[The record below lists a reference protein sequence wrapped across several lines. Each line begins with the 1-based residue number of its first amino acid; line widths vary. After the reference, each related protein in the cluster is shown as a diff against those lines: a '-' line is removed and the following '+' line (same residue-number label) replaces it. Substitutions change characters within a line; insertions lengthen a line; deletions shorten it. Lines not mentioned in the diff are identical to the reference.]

1 LKCVG
6 PVARGGMSR
15 KWTNLSYANVATTSP
30 AAHRIATE
38 WADSLARGGAAEFDA
53 EAEKNGMM
61 PLRAA
66 AASLLSCDLEDICC
80 GSSATGILSSV
91 AWAVMPQEGQNVVST
106 RASFPST
113 VYPWNRV
120 SQSTGAEIRLA
131 PYDDNYYTDPE
142 GILSLIDEN
151 TAIVTLSHVEYANG
165 QRYDLD
171 KMAEAAHSVGAMLV
185 VDATQSMGMAPI
197 DAYACGADVIV
208 ASGYKWLRGSYG
220 AAVAFISPRVRKN
233 LNPGLIGF
241 RSHEDIWDMKS
252 DRLTLPE
259 DASRFEFTTLHFGV
273 SQGLAASIEELVSIG
288 IQEVWEHDLRLA
300 DAIIEGALSR
310 GLRVASP
317 TNDDERSAIVSIFPP
332 QGADCS
338 AIVTRLQDEYGIL
351 VTNRSGMIRVS
362 PHIDNSSDQIEALF
376 DALDEILRNGGV

>member
-1 LKCVG
+1 MKCVG